1 MFSTPAENIII
12 IIIIIT
18 WLQLKT
24 KLGDS
29 VPLLRSV
36 YDKFI
41 YEEEPPEPP
50 PRSKP
55 RDKDDKE
62 FLSTQLLQVYKSKY
76 RVEDAM

>member
-1 MFSTPAENIII
+1 MFSTPAENIILI
-12 IIIIIT
+12 C
-18 WLQLKT
+18 LQLKT

-36 YDKFI
+36 YAKFI

-62 FLSTQLLQVYKSKY
+62 FLSTQLLQVCKSKY
-76 RVEDAM
+76 RVDFAM